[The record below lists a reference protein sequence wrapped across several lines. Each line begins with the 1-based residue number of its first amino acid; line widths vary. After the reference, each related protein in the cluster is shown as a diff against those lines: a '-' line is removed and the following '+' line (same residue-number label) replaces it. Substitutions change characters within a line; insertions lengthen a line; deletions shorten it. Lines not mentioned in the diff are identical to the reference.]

1 MIVAVVDD
9 QRRGRHGAR
18 KRGDVQL
25 LEAEPEAVLQIL
37 LHHVPDPM
45 GNAQMLGEGVG
56 EYDYIGRRG
65 QENHALS
72 QQAV

>member
-1 MIVAVVDD
+1 
-9 QRRGRHGAR
+9 
-18 KRGDVQL
+18 VQL